1 MKKINYKLS
10 LYLNIIK
17 YRLRNLFKSI
27 DKNENINFL
36 KEYFKSKKDGFYI
49 DVGCYHPIRLSNT
62 MFLYSKGWSGMNVD
76 LSKKSIDLFNICRP
90 RDINL
95 NFGIGSKNY
104 VSSYFYNK
112 EIFHSNTLDINFSK
126 DFLKKDKLRKKKI
139 KIKTLSYLID
149 KYLLKKK
156 IDLIDIDAEG
166 LDFDVLKGINF
177 KKHSIDLIM
186 VEIHDYDKKT
196 LRNSK
201 KIQQLLKKNN
211 FKLIYGNFPG
221 NCIFKCKK

>member
-27 DKNENINFL
+27 NKNENINFL
-36 KEYFKSKKDGFYI
+36 KKYFKSKKNGFYI

-126 DFLKKDKLRKKKI
+126 DFLKK
-139 KIKTLSYLID
+139 ID
-149 KYLLKKK
+149 
-156 IDLIDIDAEG
+156 
-166 LDFDVLKGINF
+166 
-177 KKHSIDLIM
+177 
-186 VEIHDYDKKT
+186 
-196 LRNSK
+196 
-201 KIQQLLKKNN
+201 
-211 FKLIYGNFPG
+211 
-221 NCIFKCKK
+221 